1 MLPYKVSSG
10 AERAKRLVR
19 AQNGG
24 QYQPIHGKTCV
35 HECRTKRRLIYKI
48 TSQRDSIVSRSLA
61 SLLGLTIQ
69 GKANFSSTFH
79 FKKGSAL
86 ESISFSELLLIPPF
100 KWLLVFS
107 TKPSNPVLLYCS

>member
-10 AERAKRLVR
+10 AERAKGLVR

-24 QYQPIHGKTCV
+24 QYQLIYRKTCV
-35 HECRTKRRLIYKI
+35 HECGTKRSLINNI
-48 TSQRDSIVSRSLA
+48 TSQRDSIVSRSLV
-61 SLLGLTIQ
+61 SLLDLMIQ

-79 FKKGSAL
+79 SRKGSAL
-86 ESISFSELLLIPPF
+86 ESISFSELHLIPPF

-107 TKPSNPVLLYCS
+107 TKPSNPVLLHCS